1 MVGTFLW
8 LDLITVTLNFFSLA
22 LLETFSFICLLSVAQ
37 IMVFCSSNFI
47 DLVLQCNDC
56 FERLKFMLNFSVD
69 APLERGRGSVN
80 DQWVQEYQEFTE
92 GEEKQSEWIDEYL
105 DLAPQSKTGELLP
118 ASSLWAEEFL
128 DFSEKDAVY
137 ATSVFFSGFNYL

>member
-1 MVGTFLW
+1 
-8 LDLITVTLNFFSLA
+8 
-22 LLETFSFICLLSVAQ
+22 
-37 IMVFCSSNFI
+37 MVFCSSNFI

-69 APLERGRGSVN
+69 APLERGRGLVN